1 MDYLMDSSTELRHSA
16 INDFYRARSQATLKE
31 LMAHITGK
39 SIELLSYEDV
49 RQKLRAQGGGE
60 RTLKEIPLAAIVGSV
75 GRYADFTRDFL
86 PLRDS
91 DRDRWIQV
99 QLATHGMTGLPPI
112 DVYQIG
118 EAYFVIDG
126 NHRVSVARQ
135 LGAKHIQAY
144 VTEVYSRVEFA
155 PDIQPD
161 ELIIKSEMVNFLE
174 NTRLDEL
181 RPEMDF
187 TVTTPGKYPLLEEHI
202 HLHRYILGI
211 NQPQEPPF
219 NEAVMDWADNIYLPV
234 IESISKSG
242 LLRYF
247 PGRTETDLYLWIS
260 KYQQELESH
269 LGFSVRAETA
279 LGNLSTTL
287 DKEEAGILRRLRTKL
302 RQLIIPKRFVAGP
315 QAGQWRTEILA
326 VRPIEYLFPEIL
338 VPIDGKETGWYAL
351 EQAAV
356 IAQREKAN
364 LEGLHVV
371 PWEEDLENPDVM
383 GVQEEFTRR
392 CEQVGIH
399 GRLVVAT
406 GDITDEI
413 CRRAVWTDLVVTTML
428 HPPGPQPFDRLDSGF
443 QKLIQRCP
451 RPVLATPRQTSQLNR
466 ALLAYDGSPKA
477 DEGLYLSAYLAEQ
490 WKIPLSVV
498 TVFKNGKIKPETLLK
513 ARVYLEESGIEAQY
527 HAMEGEI
534 VENILQIV
542 ASDKIDLI
550 VTGGYGLSPVIQV
563 VLGSTVDRLLRETS
577 IPVLICR

>member
-1 MDYLMDSSTELRHSA
+1 MDTSTELRHSA
-16 INDFYRARSQATLKE
+16 ITDFYRARSQATLKE
-31 LMAHITGK
+31 LLAHITGR

-49 RQKLRAQGGGE
+49 RQKLRAKGSGE
-60 RTLKEIPLAAIVGSV
+60 RTLKEIPLTAIVGSV
-75 GRYADFTRDFL
+75 GRYTDFTRDFL

-112 DVYQIG
+112 DVYQIS

-135 LGAKHIQAY
+135 LGAKYIQAY
-144 VTEVYSRVEFA
+144 VTEVYSRVEFS
-155 PDIQPD
+155 PDTQPD
-161 ELIIKSEMVNFLE
+161 ELINKSEMVNFLE

-202 HLHRYILGI
+202 QLHRYIMGI
-211 NQPQEPPF
+211 DQPQEPPF
-219 NEAVMDWADNIYLPV
+219 SQAVEDWADNIYLPV
-234 IESISKSG
+234 VESIRISG

-260 KYQQELESH
+260 KYQQELENL
-269 LGFSVRAETA
+269 LGFSVRPDTA
-279 LGNLSTTL
+279 LGNLSTSL
-287 DKEEAGILRRLRTKL
+287 DTEEAGIIRRLRTKL
-302 RQLIIPKRFVAGP
+302 RQLIIPKRFIAGP

-338 VPIDGKETGWYAL
+338 VPIDGKETGWFAL

-356 IAQREKAN
+356 IAQRENAN

-371 PWEEDLENPDVM
+371 SWEEDRGNSDVLA
-383 GVQEEFTRR
+383 VQEEFARR
-392 CEQVGIH
+392 CEKMGIH
-399 GRLVVAT
+399 GRLVVAA

-413 CRRAVWTDLVVTTML
+413 CRRAVWTDLVVTTLL

-443 QKLIQRCP
+443 QELVQRCP

-466 ALLAYDGSPKA
+466 ALLAYDGSAKA

-490 WKIPLSVV
+490 WNIPLSVV
-498 TVFKNGKIKPETLLK
+498 TVFKNGRIKPETLLK
-513 ARVYLEESGIEAQY
+513 ARMYLEESGVEARY
-527 HAMEGEI
+527 YAMQGEI
-534 VENILQIV
+534 VKNILQIV
-542 ASDKIDLI
+542 ESDQIDLI
-550 VTGGYGLSPVIQV
+550 VTGGYGLSPMIQV
-563 VLGSTVDRLLRETS
+563 VLGSTVDQLLRETT